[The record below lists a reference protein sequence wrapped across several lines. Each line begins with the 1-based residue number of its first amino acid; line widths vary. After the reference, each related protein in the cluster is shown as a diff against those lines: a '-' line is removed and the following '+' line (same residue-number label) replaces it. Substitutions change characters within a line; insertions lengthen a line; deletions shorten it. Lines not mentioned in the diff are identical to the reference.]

1 MQPNLSLSLEA
12 SLRAAQLQLRRL
24 PRQELIARAEHFMNV
39 AAMNHHMLGQA
50 QRRIAELELQQ
61 ASQVARGDDGRTE
74 TIAEPGERQL
84 VTNDLLKRPRWPWN
98 R

>member
-1 MQPNLSLSLEA
+1 MSWMQPNLSLSLEA

-39 AAMNHHMLGQA
+39 AAMNHHLLGQA

-61 ASQVARGDDGRTE
+61 ASQV
-74 TIAEPGERQL
+74 AEPGERQL